1 MVSPATLN
9 VTGYRDEAVPNTFL
23 RQDGATD
30 HLAIL
35 LPGIAYPCDLPLL
48 YYPARLLAARG
59 ADVLRVEYAY
69 NRRPDFAALSSAGQA
84 EWLYADTAAACRAGL
99 AQRAYRQITLVGKSL
114 GTLAMGHL
122 LGAVPDLAAARAV
135 WLTPLLRLDHLR
147 AQIAGWGGA
156 SLFVIGT
163 ADPHYDRDAL
173 AEAQA
178 ATNGSAVVVADADH
192 SLEIAGDIVRSLQA
206 MIEVVQALERFLT

>member
-1 MVSPATLN
+1 MVSPATLA
-9 VTGYRDEAVPNTFL
+9 VSGYRDEAVPNTFL

-35 LPGIAYPCDLPLL
+35 LPGINYSCDLPLL
-48 YYPARLLAARG
+48 YYPARVLVARG

-69 NRRPDFAALSSAGQA
+69 NRRPDYAALSSAGQA

-99 AQRAYRQITLVGKSL
+99 AQRAYRQVTLVGKSL

-122 LGAVPDLAAARAV
+122 LTAEPDLAGARAV

-147 AQIAGWGGA
+147 AQIARWSGP
-156 SLFVIGT
+156 SLFAIGT
-163 ADPHYDRDAL
+163 ADPYYDAAAL
-173 AEAQA
+173 AEVQA
-178 ATNGSAVVVADADH
+178 ATKGLAVVVADADH
-192 SLEIAGDIVRSLQA
+192 GMEIAGDVVRSLQA
-206 MIEVVQALERFLT
+206 MIEVIQALEQFLA